1 MIMINLKISR
11 QLWSVLVLL
20 HLVLGS
26 WLYNTNFFRFKVIEN
41 QLPWCKISMITTV
54 VANKRIYQRDI
65 PWDTACRPLRS
76 APRPSLRALQCLSEL
91 RPPRTPSPPTAHLR
105 PRNSRTSQR
114 YLDGGSLSLS
124 PPINRLTLIRYTFR
138 YTLLQNNIFRR
149 IQKIWLQ

>member
-1 MIMINLKISR
+1 
-11 QLWSVLVLL
+11 
-20 HLVLGS
+20 
-26 WLYNTNFFRFKVIEN
+26 
-41 QLPWCKISMITTV
+41 MITTV

-65 PWDTACRPLRS
+65 PLDTACRPLRS

-124 PPINRLTLIRYTFR
+124 PPINRETLIRYGWLIESFHFYKKIFLEEYKIFCCSKR
-138 YTLLQNNIFRR
+138 YDTNCSQFNI
-149 IQKIWLQ
+149 QSKG